1 MKNFKRHLSMLLAFI
16 MLVTIIPFKSF
27 AAGDVKIYNVKVTNG
42 EFDLMDSYIK
52 DEDESKKITF
62 NQFRREYSRG
72 PWSQG
77 WGTYDNNG
85 LSYIY
90 YDGNGNTY
98 IIIVPSKN
106 IYYNGNFI
114 EVLKNGRAVDRLYIN
129 EVNTRLDNIGS
140 EQYLKDNTKFE
151 VEEGILYLYLPMLAN
166 GQKGTYKI
174 DDKEAQGFYRDKI
187 EVDRIYN
194 YGYDYRYGQRPEL
207 KNHKA
212 EITVTENG
220 KKDISYK
227 VEYNPSYDSLRIN
240 YAYIV
245 GNNLVLNITSDF
257 GINERGIQYRPR
269 GDRDYKYVDD
279 NHGLGYSSSN
289 RYLLGSYNENYYD
302 PNKIYDKND
311 YVIKNVLNPSI
322 QEIMVTDNGGTRRYA
337 EIQINSEDDTKVL
350 YGTAPKQVL
359 DFLNKIKNGIDV
371 PRVKTKD
378 LIILKKGEYLDT
390 FREFGNEIKDTFR
403 NFSQY
408 ELTFSSPQ
416 INNFSS
422 NYQKFDSVGRYE
434 IEISRTNSSD
444 KFKFTVLVI
453 DGKNNVLNYELVK
466 NPKAKK
472 ETFKPMEAFKF
483 NTSDKKDPNPIGYY
497 AIYDGK
503 YYRMNDDIKFK
514 AGETKAKFTVRD
526 IINNRDIQVEI
537 EQTML
542 QTMTKAEARNKF
554 TDIFGH
560 WAEDKIVTMVA
571 MGVINGYP
579 NNTFRPENKISDREA
594 LSMLGLFAQTLDE
607 NKVNKVVNENP
618 YFSSSTWGNEN
629 VKYVLQRIPTNIF
642 SGKDLEDNI
651 TREEVAYVM
660 AHLFKYN
667 NTGSDKGLSDVSSS
681 AYAQE
686 VRQLISAGTIS
697 GYPEGK
703 FKPKNNIKRSE
714 FATMLFFIPG
724 INFDFVK

>member
-27 AAGDVKIYNVKVTNG
+27 AADDVKIYNVKATNG
-42 EFDLMDSYIK
+42 EFDLRDSYIK
-52 DEDESKKITF
+52 DGSKKITF
-62 NQFRREYSRG
+62 NQFRREYSQD

-90 YDGNGNTY
+90 DDGNRNTY
-98 IIIVPSKN
+98 KIIVPSKN
-106 IYYNGNFI
+106 VYYGGNYI
-114 EVLKNGRAVDRLYIN
+114 LVLKNGRAVDQLHISA
-129 EVNTRLDNIGS
+129 VNTRLDNIGS

-166 GQKGTYKI
+166 GQKGICKI
-174 DDKEAQGFYRDKI
+174 DDKGAQEFYRDKI

-194 YGYDYRYGQRPEL
+194 YGYDYRYGQRSEL

-220 KKDISYK
+220 KKDISYT

-257 GINERGIQYRPR
+257 GINERAIQYRPR

-311 YVIKNVLNPSI
+311 YVIKNVLKPSI

-350 YGTAPKQVL
+350 YGTAPKQVS
-359 DFLNKIKNGIDV
+359 DFLDKIKKGIDV

-642 SGKDLEDNI
+642 SGKNLEDNI

-681 AYAQE
+681 AYVQE

>member
-27 AAGDVKIYNVKVTNG
+27 AADDVKIYNVKVTNG
-42 EFDLMDSYIK
+42 EFDLRGSYIK
-52 DEDESKKITF
+52 DGSKKITF
-62 NQFRREYSRG
+62 NQFRIEYSQD
-72 PWSQG
+72 PWNQG
-77 WGTYDNNG
+77 SGSYYNNNG

-98 IIIVPSKN
+98 RIIVPSKN
-106 IYYNGNFI
+106 VYYGGNYVV
-114 EVLKNGRAVDRLYIN
+114 VLKNGRAVDQLHIS
-129 EVNTRLDNIGS
+129 EVNTRFDNIGS
-140 EQYLKDNTKFE
+140 EEYLKENTKFE

-174 DDKEAQGFYRDKI
+174 DDKEAQEFYRDKI

-207 KNHKA
+207 KNHTA
-212 EITVTENG
+212 EITVTEKD
-220 KKDISYK
+220 KKISYTVK
-227 VEYNPSYDSLRIN
+227 YNPSYDSLRIN

-311 YVIKNVLNPSI
+311 YVIKNVLKPSI
-322 QEIMVTDNGGTRRYA
+322 QEIMVTDNGGARRYA

-350 YGTAPKQVL
+350 YGTAPKQVS

-629 VKYVLQRIPTNIF
+629 VKYVLQRIPANIF

>member
-16 MLVTIIPFKSF
+16 MLVTLIPFKSF
-27 AAGDVKIYNVKVTNG
+27 AADDVKIYNVKVTNG
-42 EFDLMDSYIK
+42 KFDLRGSYIK
-52 DEDESKKITF
+52 DGSKRI
-62 NQFRREYSRG
+62 NLSQFREENNQD

-77 WGTYDNNG
+77 SGSYYNNVI
-85 LSYIY
+85 SYSY

-98 IIIVPSKN
+98 KILVPNDYYSGNYIV
-106 IYYNGNFI
+106 
-114 EVLKNGRAVDRLYIN
+114 VLKNGWTVDRLYIN
-129 EVNTRLDNIGS
+129 EVNTRLENIGS
-140 EQYLKDNTKFE
+140 KEYLKENTKFE
-151 VEEGILYLYLPMLAN
+151 VEDGILYLYLPMLAN

-174 DDKEAQGFYRDKI
+174 DDKDAQEFYRDKI

-212 EITVTENG
+212 EITVTEKD
-220 KKDISYK
+220 KKISYT

-279 NHGLGYSSSN
+279 NHGLGYSSNN
-289 RYLLGSYNENYYD
+289 RYLLGSYSENYYD
-302 PNKIYDKND
+302 SNKIYDKND
-311 YVIKNVLNPSI
+311 YVIKNVLKPSI
-322 QEIMVTDNGGTRRYA
+322 QEIMVTDNGGTPRYA

-422 NYQKFDSVGRYE
+422 NYQKFDSIGRYE
-434 IEISRTNSSD
+434 IEIARTNSSD

-466 NPKAKK
+466 NPKVKK

-537 EQTML
+537 EKSML
-542 QTMTKAEARNKF
+542 QTMTKAEARSKF
-554 TDIFGH
+554 KDILNH
-560 WAEDKIVTMVA
+560 WAEDNIVTMVA
-571 MGVINGYP
+571 MGIINGYP
-579 NNTFRPENKISDREA
+579 DGTFKPENKISYREA
-594 LSMLGLFAQTLDE
+594 LSMLGLFAQTVDE

-618 YFSSSTWGNEN
+618 YFSLSTWGNEN

-642 SGKDLEDNI
+642 SGKDLENNI

-667 NTGSDKGLSDVSSS
+667 NTGSDNGLSDLSSS
-681 AYAQE
+681 AYVQE
-686 VRQLISAGTIS
+686 VRQLISARTIS
-697 GYPEGK
+697 GYPDGK

-714 FATMLFFIPG
+714 FAKMLFFVPG

>member
-1 MKNFKRHLSMLLAFI
+1 
-16 MLVTIIPFKSF
+16 
-27 AAGDVKIYNVKVTNG
+27 
-42 EFDLMDSYIK
+42 
-52 DEDESKKITF
+52 
-62 NQFRREYSRG
+62 
-72 PWSQG
+72 
-77 WGTYDNNG
+77 
-85 LSYIY
+85 
-90 YDGNGNTY
+90 
-98 IIIVPSKN
+98 
-106 IYYNGNFI
+106 
-114 EVLKNGRAVDRLYIN
+114 
-129 EVNTRLDNIGS
+129 
-140 EQYLKDNTKFE
+140 
-151 VEEGILYLYLPMLAN
+151 
-166 GQKGTYKI
+166 
-174 DDKEAQGFYRDKI
+174 
-187 EVDRIYN
+187 
-194 YGYDYRYGQRPEL
+194 
-207 KNHKA
+207 
-212 EITVTENG
+212 
-220 KKDISYK
+220 
-227 VEYNPSYDSLRIN
+227 
-240 YAYIV
+240 
-245 GNNLVLNITSDF
+245 
-257 GINERGIQYRPR
+257 
-269 GDRDYKYVDD
+269 
-279 NHGLGYSSSN
+279 
-289 RYLLGSYNENYYD
+289 
-302 PNKIYDKND
+302 
-311 YVIKNVLNPSI
+311 
-322 QEIMVTDNGGTRRYA
+322 MVTDNGGTRRYA

-350 YGTAPKQVL
+350 YGTAPKQVS
-359 DFLNKIKNGIDV
+359 DFLDKIKKGIDV

-642 SGKDLEDNI
+642 SGKNLEDNI

>member
-27 AAGDVKIYNVKVTNG
+27 AADDVKIYNVKVTNG
-42 EFDLMDSYIK
+42 EFDLRGSYIK
-52 DEDESKKITF
+52 DGNKKITF
-62 NQFRREYSRG
+62 NQFRRENNQYS
-72 PWSQG
+72 WNK
-77 WGTYDNNG
+77 NNNIE
-85 LSYIY
+85 SYY
-90 YDGNGNTY
+90 YSDGNDY
-98 IIIVPSKN
+98 KIIVPLRIDN
-106 IYYNGNFI
+106 YNGNFI
-114 EVLKNGRAVDRLYIN
+114 EVLKNGWTVDRLYIN

-140 EQYLKDNTKFE
+140 EQYLKDNSKFTID
-151 VEEGILYLYLPMLAN
+151 GIDLMFELPILGPN
-166 GQKGTYKI
+166 QTGTYKF
-174 DDKEAQGFYRDKI
+174 DNKAEDVRFYGGDKVFVERLENNG
-187 EVDRIYN
+187 
-194 YGYDYRYGQRPEL
+194 YGRQSIF
-207 KNHKA
+207 KNHK
-212 EITVTENG
+212 ITLTIKESG
-220 KKDISYK
+220 KKDISYD
-227 VEYNPSYDSLRIN
+227 VEYKPNPNSLSIN

-245 GNNLVLNITSDF
+245 GNNLVLNVTSDF
-257 GINERGIQYRPR
+257 GINERAIQYSAR
-269 GDRDYKYVDD
+269 GDRDYREIDY
-279 NHGLGYSSSN
+279 NHGLGYSSNN
-289 RYLLGSYNENYYD
+289 RYLLGSYSENYYD

-311 YVIKNVLNPSI
+311 YVIKNVLKPSI
-322 QEIMVTDNGGTRRYA
+322 QDIRVIDNAGKEKIISVRI
-337 EIQINSEDDTKVL
+337 ESDDDMKVL

-422 NYQKFDSVGRYE
+422 NYQKFDSIGRYE
-434 IEISRTNSSD
+434 IEIARTNSSD

-466 NPKAKK
+466 NPKVKK

-483 NTSDKKDPNPIGYY
+483 NTSDKKDPNPVGYY

-537 EQTML
+537 EKSML
-542 QTMTKAEARNKF
+542 QTMTKAEARSKF
-554 TDIFGH
+554 KDILNH
-560 WAEDKIVTMVA
+560 WAEDNIVTMVA
-571 MGVINGYP
+571 MGIINGYP
-579 NNTFRPENKISDREA
+579 DGTFKPENKISYREA
-594 LSMLGLFAQTLDE
+594 LSMLGLFAQTVDE

-618 YFSSSTWGNEN
+618 YFSLSTWGNEN

-642 SGKDLEDNI
+642 SGKDLENNI
-651 TREEVAYVM
+651 TREEVAYVI

-667 NTGSDKGLSDVSSS
+667 NTGSDNGLSDLSSS
-681 AYAQE
+681 AYVQE
-686 VRQLISAGTIS
+686 VRQLISARTIS
-697 GYPEGK
+697 GYPDGK

-714 FATMLFFIPG
+714 FAKMLFFVPG

>member
-27 AAGDVKIYNVKVTNG
+27 ALDDVKIYNVKVTNG
-42 EFDLMDSYIK
+42 EFDLRDSYVK
-52 DEDESKKITF
+52 DGSKKITF
-62 NQFRREYSRG
+62 NQFGREYGRD

-77 WGTYDNNG
+77 SGTYDNNG
-85 LSYIY
+85 ISYIY

-98 IIIVPSKN
+98 RIIVPSKN
-106 IYYNGNFI
+106 VYYGGNYI
-114 EVLKNGRAVDRLYIN
+114 LVLKNGRTVDQLHISA
-129 EVNTRLDNIGS
+129 VNTRFDNIGS

-174 DDKEAQGFYRDKI
+174 DDKEAQEFYRDKI

-194 YGYDYRYGQRPEL
+194 YGYDYRYGQRSEL
-207 KNHKA
+207 KNHTA
-212 EITVTENG
+212 QITVTE
-220 KKDISYK
+220 KDKQPISYK

-240 YAYIV
+240 YAYIA

-257 GINERGIQYRPR
+257 GINERAIQYRPR

-279 NHGLGYSSSN
+279 NHGLGYFSSN
-289 RYLLGSYNENYYD
+289 KYLLGSYNENYYD

-311 YVIKNVLNPSI
+311 YVIKNVLKPSI